1 MYFPELTSSPALAK
15 KVREGVKK
23 WKLLEREK
31 LPGDTNLKYSKREK
45 CFITVLGLINI
56 AKFKFSNWENI
67 QCPMFKLEIPSFS
80 DIFLGRLNTPQMT
93 CYKFGVKGAI
103 SLLIFNI
110 FLSFTQWSDRCVCGV
125 TSGWCLRRETLW
137 PLSVPRW

>member
-23 WKLLEREK
+23 IKIDGERN

-56 AKFKFSNWENI
+56 AKFKFSN
-67 QCPMFKLEIPSFS
+67 
-80 DIFLGRLNTPQMT
+80 
-93 CYKFGVKGAI
+93 
-103 SLLIFNI
+103 
-110 FLSFTQWSDRCVCGV
+110 
-125 TSGWCLRRETLW
+125 
-137 PLSVPRW
+137 